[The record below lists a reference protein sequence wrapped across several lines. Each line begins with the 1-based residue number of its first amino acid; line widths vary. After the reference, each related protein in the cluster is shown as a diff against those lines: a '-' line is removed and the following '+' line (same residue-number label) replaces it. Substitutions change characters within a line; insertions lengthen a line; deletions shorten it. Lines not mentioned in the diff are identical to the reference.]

1 MTESGQPLRV
11 LLVAVK
17 DLAGGAHR
25 SAFRLH
31 QSLRAAGVDSIMAV
45 REKASS
51 DPHVY
56 QMSAAEMGWPR
67 RGRGFLDRLPVS
79 CLVNRDEPIS
89 LGLQSMR
96 LDRVID
102 RLSPDVVHLHWV
114 NGGMVGIAAAAM
126 ATRPVIWT
134 LHDMWAFTGGCH
146 YAGDCTAFRA
156 TCSSCPKVK
165 AWPVVRG
172 VPHWVHD
179 RKSRLWGG
187 RRLNAI
193 APSQWMA
200 TAARESSL
208 FANADVR
215 KIGYCFDAA
224 VFRPDGREAARR
236 RLGLPPEKPCVL
248 FVNASQPRKG
258 AAMVRQIMEQMS
270 QMPAWRDSEFL
281 FAGGLPT
288 GVQGDEPRVRLLP
301 ATHDEDVMGEYFA
314 AADLFVM
321 PSREDNLPNVI
332 IESLA
337 CGTPVAAFAVGGI
350 PEMITEGE
358 NGCLSAECTV
368 AGMAEAI
375 ARLDPATLRSR
386 GEIAAEARAAYS
398 QAEISR
404 QHVSF
409 YRDVMQGKPSPG
421 GGDKCTPIR

>member
-1 MTESGQPLRV
+1 MTEAGQRLRV

-31 QSLRAAGVDSIMAV
+31 QALRADGVESIMAV

-51 DPHVY
+51 DPNVHQV
-56 QMSAAEMGWPR
+56 SAAEMGWPKK
-67 RGRGFLDRLPVS
+67 GRGFLDRLPVS

-89 LGLQSMR
+89 LGLQSMH

-102 RLSPDVVHLHWV
+102 RLEPDVVHLHWV
-114 NGGMVGIAAAAM
+114 NGGMVGIAAAGV
-126 ATRPVIWT
+126 ATRPVVWT

-146 YAGDCTAFRA
+146 YAGDCTEFRA
-156 TCSSCPKVK
+156 SCSSCPKVK
-165 AWPVVRG
+165 PWPVARA
-172 VPHWVHD
+172 VPHWVHA

-200 TAARESSL
+200 TAAQKSSL

-215 KIGYCFDAA
+215 KIRYCFDPA

-236 RLGLPPEKPCVL
+236 RLGLPPETRCVL

-258 AAMVRQIMEQMS
+258 AAMIGQIMEEMS
-270 QMPAWRDSEFL
+270 QMPAWKDSEFL
-281 FAGGLPT
+281 FAGGLPS

-301 ATHDEDVMGEYFA
+301 ATHDEAVMAGYFA

-321 PSREDNLPNVI
+321 PSLEDNLPNVI

-350 PEMITEGE
+350 PEMITERE
-358 NGCLSAECTV
+358 NGCLSAACTV
-368 AGMAEAI
+368 AGMAQAI
-375 ARLDPATLRSR
+375 ARLDPETLRSR
-386 GEIAAEARAAYS
+386 TQIAADARDAYS
-398 QAEISR
+398 QAEVSR
-404 QHVSF
+404 QHVTF
-409 YRDVMQGKPSPG
+409 YRDLVRGRPTPEG
-421 GGDKCTPIR
+421 GE